1 MEMSPSQLGQAQDAM
16 VEMSS
21 SVMNEGEVREVVG
34 EVLEVRVEVRAIG
47 IPYEVED
54 QDGST
59 SHAKRM

>member
-21 SVMNEGEVREVVG
+21 SVMKEVVVLEVVG

-59 SHAKRM
+59 PHAKRM